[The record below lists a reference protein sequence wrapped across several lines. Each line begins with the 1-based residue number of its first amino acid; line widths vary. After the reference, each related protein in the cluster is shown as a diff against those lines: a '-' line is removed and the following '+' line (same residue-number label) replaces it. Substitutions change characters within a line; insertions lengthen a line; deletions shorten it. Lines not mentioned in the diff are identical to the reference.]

1 MTESVTYV
9 LETNNKI
16 YEESEDVWEKMRT
29 LQILI
34 TTMLVALLFINIFTF
49 NVSYVRAE
57 SATTDIS
64 NSATADVSIDYEKIQ
79 EEFEQVNTELIYM
92 IKIWI
97 LIFLGTVLGDVVP
110 DILIRLIYKLMN
122 FIHRK

>member
-1 MTESVTYV
+1 
-9 LETNNKI
+9 
-16 YEESEDVWEKMRT
+16 MRI

-97 LIFLGTVLGDVVP
+97 LIFLGTVLGNVVLY
-110 DILIRLIYKLMN
+110 ILIRLIYKLMN

>member
-1 MTESVTYV
+1 
-9 LETNNKI
+9 
-16 YEESEDVWEKMRT
+16 MRT

-49 NVSYVRAE
+49 NVSYVKAE
-57 SATTDIS
+57 STT
-64 NSATADVSIDYEKIQ
+64 TDVSIDYEEIQ
-79 EEFEQVNTELIYM
+79 EKLEQVNTELNYM
-92 IKIWI
+92 IKISI
-97 LIFLGTVLGDVVP
+97 IIFLGTVLGDVAP

>member
-1 MTESVTYV
+1 
-9 LETNNKI
+9 
-16 YEESEDVWEKMRT
+16 MRT

-79 EEFEQVNTELIYM
+79 EKLEQVNTELIYM
-92 IKIWI
+92 IKISI
-97 LIFLGTVLGDVVP
+97 IIFLGAVLADVVP

>member
-1 MTESVTYV
+1 M
-9 LETNNKI
+9 
-16 YEESEDVWEKMRT
+16 
-29 LQILI
+29 QILI
-34 TTMLVALLFINIFTF
+34 TTKLVALLFINIFTF
-49 NVSYVRAE
+49 NVSYVMAE

-79 EEFEQVNTELIYM
+79 EKLEQVNTELIYM
-92 IKIWI
+92 IKISI
-97 LIFLGTVLGDVVP
+97 IIFLGTVLGDVVP

>member
-1 MTESVTYV
+1 
-9 LETNNKI
+9 
-16 YEESEDVWEKMRT
+16 MRT

-57 SATTDIS
+57 STTTDIS

-79 EEFEQVNTELIYM
+79 EKIEQVNTELIYM
-92 IKIWI
+92 IKILI

>member
-79 EEFEQVNTELIYM
+79 EEFEQINLYDKNM
-92 IKIWI
+92 DFN
-97 LIFLGTVLGDVVP
+97 IFRYCSWRCCTRYTDT
-110 DILIRLIYKLMN
+110 INIQINEFYS
-122 FIHRK
+122 